1 MAPSS
6 KGVNP
11 APNYTVDMNRVQ
23 TQLEARLRIVR
34 SFMPSRAPTSSSPSS
49 SSSSSSSTAT
59 KPTPSFSALASTS
72 TSTSKAPP
80 PSNSNSNPSTR
91 QRHDDEDSLF
101 TETRAQHPN
110 AGLGFGA
117 PAKRSSER
125 EKERSDQILR
135 SRLLGRKRGAENN
148 NKKDASG
155 RRREVESS
163 DDEEPGRSGL
173 GRAKKRVR
181 REESQEREARLG
193 GDEEGDGEISS
204 KVPEYELERNGARA
218 DSLRNDEA
226 GEDEKVNNEVETRN
240 VVQNIASPHED
251 SVPGGVGDASE
262 QQKKKRRKKK
272 KKRRKKKKKK
282 KNKDKSK
289 EANAE

>member
-34 SFMPSRAPTSSSPSS
+34 SFMPSRAPPQNTCSS
-49 SSSSSSSTAT
+49 SSSSNAT
-59 KPTPSFSALASTS
+59 KPTASFSALASTS
-72 TSTSKAPP
+72 TSKAPP
-80 PSNSNSNPSTR
+80 TSNSNSSAR
-91 QRHDDEDSLF
+91 QRHDAEESLF
-101 TETRAQHPN
+101 TETRAQDPN

-117 PAKRSSER
+117 PSKRSSER
-125 EKERSDQILR
+125 QKERSDQILR
-135 SRLLGRKRGAENN
+135 SRLLGRKRGIEN

-155 RRREVESS
+155 RRRQVESS
-163 DDEEPGRSGL
+163 DDDEEPGRSGL

-181 REESQEREARLG
+181 REESPVDEQETQPGANG
-193 GDEEGDGEISS
+193 EERGCEMSHSVAGS
-204 KVPEYELERNGARA
+204 KLSEPELEKNGARA
-218 DSLRNDEA
+218 DSLRNDES
-226 GEDEKVNNEVETRN
+226 GEKNKGNGQVEMRDD
-240 VVQNIASPHED
+240 VQNIASPRED

-262 QQKKKRRKKK
+262 QQR

-282 KNKDKSK
+282 DKSK
-289 EANAE
+289 EAKAE